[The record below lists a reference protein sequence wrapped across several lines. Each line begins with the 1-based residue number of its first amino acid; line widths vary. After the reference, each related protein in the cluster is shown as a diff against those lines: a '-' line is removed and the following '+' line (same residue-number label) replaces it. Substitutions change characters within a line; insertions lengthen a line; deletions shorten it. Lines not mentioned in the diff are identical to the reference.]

1 MIVYNQDVF
10 AEVKKSESTK
20 IIKRRYGGRKRTDA
34 DFRVNVSR
42 REGICKGISFSIDGQ
57 KEISGS
63 NRKERVVT
71 CTEIRHKEKK
81 KGERMMTEI
90 EKKEMTQEI
99 SEILARK
106 LMNVTQEPEF
116 VYGEKIRTT
125 DVAKLLG
132 KTAGWVQAGII
143 NGWLPIGV
151 ATLEGKLVTNQNQI
165 RSNKRVDYTIYPQ
178 KLWEVT
184 GIIWKGRDTVNG

>member
-1 MIVYNQDVF
+1 
-10 AEVKKSESTK
+10 
-20 IIKRRYGGRKRTDA
+20 
-34 DFRVNVSR
+34 
-42 REGICKGISFSIDGQ
+42 
-57 KEISGS
+57 
-63 NRKERVVT
+63 
-71 CTEIRHKEKK
+71 
-81 KGERMMTEI
+81 MTEI

-99 SEILARK
+99 SEMLARK
-106 LMNVTQEPEF
+106 LLNATQEPEF
-116 VYGEKIRTT
+116 EYGEKIRTT

-165 RSNKRVDYTIYPQ
+165 RSNKRVDYTIFPQ

-184 GIIWKGRDTVNG
+184 GIVWKGRDAVNG

>member
-63 NRKERVVT
+63 DRKEKVVDVRGKFVPKFGTKRKER
-71 CTEIRHKEKK
+71 E
-81 KGERMMTEI
+81 
-90 EKKEMTQEI
+90 
-99 SEILARK
+99 S
-106 LMNVTQEPEF
+106 
-116 VYGEKIRTT
+116 
-125 DVAKLLG
+125 
-132 KTAGWVQAGII
+132 
-143 NGWLPIGV
+143 
-151 ATLEGKLVTNQNQI
+151 
-165 RSNKRVDYTIYPQ
+165 
-178 KLWEVT
+178 
-184 GIIWKGRDTVNG
+184 

>member
-1 MIVYNQDVF
+1 MQIFESMSAEEKVLARVYLSALTDKKEYQEATEKKKQRMI
-10 AEVKKSESTK
+10 
-20 IIKRRYGGRKRTDA
+20 
-34 DFRVNVSR
+34 
-42 REGICKGISFSIDGQ
+42 RE
-57 KEISGS
+57 
-63 NRKERVVT
+63 T
-71 CTEIRHKEKK
+71 CAEIRHKEKEE
-81 KGERMMTEI
+81 GDRIMTEI

-99 SEILARK
+99 SDVLARK
-106 LMNVTQEPEF
+106 LLNATQEPEF
-116 VYGEKIRTT
+116 EYGEKIRTT

-165 RSNKRVDYTIYPQ
+165 RSNKRVDYTIFPQ